1 MNLGVVSVNTYERD
15 EVTKAVDEL
24 FNQLGGIT
32 KYVPKNKKVF
42 VKANLVRDMPPEKC
56 GTTHPEVVIAVV
68 KKLIDECQAEVTVG
82 DSSGGGYT
90 KTLMGGVFRAT
101 KMDYAC
107 AESGAKLIDDFGY
120 QTVDID
126 GVMLHKL
133 DVTNSFLDA
142 DVVINIGKLK
152 THSFTGFTGC
162 VKNLYGLIPG
172 LIKVEVHA
180 AFPNLEQ
187 FTDVLID
194 IERYA
199 SPKIALHILDA
210 VYGMEG
216 DGPTNGKPKFIGK
229 LIASPNAYLADV
241 AGVSLFADPKS
252 MPLIKKAIKRGII
265 SEDFCES
272 EYDLTTL
279 TKEYIEDFDRI
290 KVFSVNFKRN
300 MPKWFAR
307 FIRNS
312 MSPKVRPSKRLCKG
326 CQKCYHHCPAKAITM
341 VKKIAVVD
349 QVKCIRCYCCQEL
362 CPHDAVKLHKPIV
375 YRFARLVSKGK
386 SAKKTKK

>member
-1 MNLGVVSVNTYERD
+1 MNLGIVSVKTYER
-15 EVTKAVDEL
+15 EEITKAVDEML
-24 FNQLGGIT
+24 NQLGGIT

-42 VKANLVRDMPPEKC
+42 VKANLVRDMAPSKC

-68 KKLIDECQAEVTVG
+68 KKLIEECNAEVTVG

-90 KTLMGGVFRAT
+90 KTLMGNVFRAT

-120 QTVDID
+120 QTVEID

-142 DVVINIGKLK
+142 DIVINIGKLK

-172 LIKVEVHA
+172 LIKVEVHS

-194 IERYA
+194 IEQYA
-199 SPKIALHILDA
+199 SKKIALHILDA

-216 DGPTNGKPKFIGK
+216 DGPTNGNPKFIGK
-229 LIASPNAYLADV
+229 LIASPNPYLVDI

-252 MPLIKKAIKRGII
+252 MPLIKKAVKRGII
-265 SEDFCES
+265 SEDFSECEF
-272 EYDLTTL
+272 DLKKL
-279 TKEYIEDFDRI
+279 NKEYIEDFKRV
-290 KVFSVNFKRN
+290 KVFSINFTQ
-300 MPKWFAR
+300 MPKWFAK

-312 MSPKVRPSKRLCKG
+312 MSPKVKPLKRICKG
-326 CQKCYHHCPAKAITM
+326 CQKCFHHCPAKAITM
-341 VKKIAVVD
+341 MEKIAVVD
-349 QVKCIRCYCCQEL
+349 QSKCIRCYCCQEL
-362 CPHDAVKLHKPIV
+362 CPYNAIKLRKPIV
-375 YRFARLVSKGK
+375 YRVARLFSKGK
-386 SAKKTKK
+386 TVKKTKK